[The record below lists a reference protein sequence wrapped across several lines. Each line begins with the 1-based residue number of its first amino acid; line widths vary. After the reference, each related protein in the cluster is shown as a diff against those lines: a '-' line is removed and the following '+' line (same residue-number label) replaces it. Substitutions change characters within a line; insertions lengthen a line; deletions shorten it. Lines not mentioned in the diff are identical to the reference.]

1 MARTKST
8 KIRTIIVQ
16 RINLNGSLEYPQ
28 ARDLCVDDAEHNRF
42 LRGHFHDA
50 LDRFIDRLDDCKLQV
65 GDMLQFEKTSKFVSS
80 CRMQAQTDKHNAKLE
95 SCAVTNCFSKWFCV
109 EAPAIAGAVLPDG
122 SPIQYSTAGGVRVA
136 VRRERRAA
144 IHTLFDTWLD
154 CAEDHELSDG
164 DKFKITVT

>member
-16 RINLNGSLEYPQ
+16 RINLNGRLEYPQ
-28 ARDLCVDDAEHNRF
+28 ASDLCVDDAEHNRF

-50 LDRFIDRLDDCKLQV
+50 LDRFIDRLDDCNLQV

-95 SCAVTNCFSKWFCV
+95 SCAVKNCFSELFRV
-109 EAPAIAGAVLPDG
+109 DAAARGGLLLDG
-122 SPIQYSTAGGVRVA
+122 SGIQHNTARLNSAAG
-136 VRRERRAA
+136 RRERRGI
-144 IHTLFDTWLD
+144 IHNHLDTWLD
-154 CAEDHELSDG
+154 CAEDGELKDG